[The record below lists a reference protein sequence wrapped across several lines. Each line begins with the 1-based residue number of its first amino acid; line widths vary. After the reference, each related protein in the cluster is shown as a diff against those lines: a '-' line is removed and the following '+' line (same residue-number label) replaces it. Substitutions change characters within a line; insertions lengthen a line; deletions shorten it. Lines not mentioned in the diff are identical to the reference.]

1 MIHCIYRHRGSGASV
16 GRDGSTRSVR
26 ENTMLSFQK
35 AAVNHTDFIEFDV
48 HVTAD
53 AEVVV
58 HHDFDVKLAV
68 GRETISLGIPALTY
82 AQLSRSDPSPS
93 CPMVPQLPVDAC
105 PDAHAVFSSCFSTS
119 QSDQMQSAPFASPQ
133 LSLTRCNLLLL
144 LLHDS
149 SCMRS
154 A

>member
-1 MIHCIYRHRGSGASV
+1 MYRHRGSGASI

-35 AAVNHTDFIEFDV
+35 AAVNHSDFIEFDV

-68 GRETISLGIPALTY
+68 GRETISLGIPGLTY
-82 AQLSRSDPSPS
+82 AQLSRSPLPTLPSGTT
-93 CPMVPQLPVDAC
+93 A
-105 PDAHAVFSSCFSTS
+105 AGGR
-119 QSDQMQSAPFASPQ
+119 
-133 LSLTRCNLLLL
+133 LTRCPCSLLLQ
-144 LLHDS
+144 LLHNS
-149 SCMRS
+149 V
-154 A
+154 